1 MKKNILLTAAVA
13 VALSVSFVGSTFA
26 QYAFVHNPFAIRQAT
41 QDRMTQNFFAWG
53 CAGACGGECG
63 GNGCGTGC
71 TDNLGCGDVG
81 CGDTGCGDVCGTG
94 FNKLSGAAVW
104 GNYVGRNVNV
114 GTTAGISNGADFK
127 ANGFQIGWD
136 MYSDR
141 CTQFG
146 VMFGYENVKFWET
159 AAASP
164 KADDYYFGFYG
175 ARKFGNGYDV
185 RGVMGYGH
193 QQIRADAVKAKGNTF
208 ETTVELG
215 KRIYMTKN
223 LSYRPVVAFDLYDGG
238 LKVDDTDVSFSS
250 TLMYNRYGSDLQW
263 NCGRLNLNAG
273 AYYSFL
279 MSKTSAA
286 AIVPTDLTDPT
297 ALASAANTMVS
308 MNAGINYQLNKN
320 WSAFG
325 NYYADGVD
333 SGNGVWQNS
342 VLVGLDCRF

>member
-13 VALSVSFVGSTFA
+13 VVLSVSFVGSTFA

-71 TDNLGCGDVG
+71 SDNLGCGDVG
-81 CGDTGCGDVCGTG
+81 CGDTGCGSAGCGDCLGKGG

-104 GNYVGRNVNV
+104 GNYVGRNVNF
-114 GTTAGISNGADFK
+114 GTAGGPDLK
-127 ANGFQIGWD
+127 ANGLQVGWD
-136 MYSDR
+136 MYMDR

-146 VMFGYENVKFWET
+146 VMFGYENVKFLQT
-159 AAASP
+159 A

-185 RGVMGYGH
+185 RGVIGYGH
-193 QQIRADAVKAKGNTF
+193 QQMKSVLTAGDKAKGNTF

-238 LKVDDTDVSFSS
+238 AKLDGAAGSFTS
-250 TLMYNRYGSDLQW
+250 TLAYGRFGSDLQW
-263 NCGRLNLNAG
+263 NCGRLNLNGG
-273 AYYSFL
+273 AYYSPL
-279 MSKTSAA
+279 
-286 AIVPTDLTDPT
+286 LNRT
-297 ALASAANTMVS
+297 ANARTVNTTLVDSDMVS
-308 MNAGINYQLNKN
+308 LNAGINYQLNKN

-325 NYYADGVD
+325 NYYADGF
-333 SGNGVWQNS
+333 GRTTGAWQNS